1 MERLL
6 THILTINVSA
16 KGRDCG
22 CERRESGWLVIGYGG
37 GCLVGTNGCGT
48 QAFTR

>member
-6 THILTINVSA
+6 THISTINVGA

-22 CERRESGWLVIGYGG
+22 CERRESSWLVIGY

-48 QAFTR
+48 QAFTQ